1 MSSPSTQFATSRR
14 MGIYEPPHQ
23 VSMWGDCLKALNGP
37 NIDPSMIV
45 EVDNKLDSNK
55 SDDTSQGIVGSS
67 KKYDQEANKPVEKVL
82 RRLAQNREAAR
93 KSRLRK
99 KAYVQQLETSRLKLT
114 QLEQD
119 LERARQQGVYVGGGL
134 DTSHLGFSGT
144 VNSGIATFEME
155 YGHWVEEQNRQIREL
170 RSALQANIT
179 DIELRILVDGVM
191 NHYFDLFRMK
201 ATAAKAD
208 VFYLMS
214 GMWKTSAE
222 RFFQWIGGFRPS
234 ELLKVL
240 TPQLDPLSEQQ
251 VLDVYSLQQSS
262 QQAEDALSQGM
273 NKLQETVADT
283 LAADLL
289 GSGNYMSQM
298 AAAIGKLEAL
308 VSFVNQADH
317 LRQQTLQQM
326 SRILTTRQAA
336 RGLLAL
342 GDYFQRLRALSSLW
356 AARPREP
363 A

>member
-1 MSSPSTQFATSRR
+1 MSSPITQFATSRN
-14 MGIYEPPHQ
+14 MGIYQQSHQ
-23 VSMWGDCLKALNGP
+23 VNMWGNSFRADTSP
-37 NIDPSMIV
+37 NTCVSAVV
-45 EVDNKLDSNK
+45 EDDGKLDNKSEDNSNG
-55 SDDTSQGIVGSS
+55 TIGSS
-67 KKYDQEANKPVEKVL
+67 KKYDQEASKPVEKVL

-114 QLEQD
+114 QIEQE
-119 LERARQQGVYVGGGL
+119 LGRARQRGAYVGGV
-134 DTSHLGFSGT
+134 DTSNLGLAGS
-144 VNSGIATFEME
+144 VNSGVAAFEME
-155 YGHWVEEQNRQIREL
+155 YGHWVEEQNRRTGEL
-170 RSALQANIT
+170 RNALQASVS
-179 DIELRILVDGVM
+179 DIELRMLVENGM
-191 NHYFDLFRMK
+191 NHYYELFRMK
-201 ATAAKAD
+201 GTVAKSD

-222 RFFQWIGGFRPS
+222 RFFLWIGGFRPS

-240 TPQLDPLSEQQ
+240 KPHIEPLSDQQ
-251 VLDVYSLQQSS
+251 LLDVYNLQHSS

-273 NKLQETVADT
+273 DKLQNTLSLA
-283 LAADLL
+283 LAANSLPE
-289 GSGNYMSQM
+289 GNYVSHMS
-298 AAAIGKLEAL
+298 AAMVELESL

-356 AARPREP
+356 AARPRE
-363 A
+363 AS